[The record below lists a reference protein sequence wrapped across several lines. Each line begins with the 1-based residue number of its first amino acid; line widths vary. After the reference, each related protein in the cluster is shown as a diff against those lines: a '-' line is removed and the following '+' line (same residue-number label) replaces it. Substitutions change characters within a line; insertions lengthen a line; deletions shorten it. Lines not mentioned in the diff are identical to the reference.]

1 MNILDIPM
9 QENDAEAATIK
20 DYLKRLLLDLWQQ
33 GEGFSSKRP
42 FGNSGWESDLYYAL
56 VAAKVAPGELDEDGC
71 LSWCDSKPA
80 DKLISD
86 AIRSI

>member
-42 FGNSGWESDLYYAL
+42 FGNSGWESDLHTAL
-56 VAAKVAPGELDEDGC
+56 VAAEAVGGELDDGDC
-71 LSWCDSKPA
+71 LSWCDSRPA